1 VSKALCATNNLGGVM
16 TKGQGDLASSNT
28 QDTVPDQAILK
39 LSYEA
44 VRSEILSR
52 IATRGYS

>member
-1 VSKALCATNNLGGVM
+1 M